1 MRSEE
6 MICRALDIDL
16 RDYWTL
22 LGAQSCDTLDNQVTH
37 TSLKNRVVNFPIR
50 DRLHVNF
57 KQVEV

>member
-22 LGAQSCDTLDNQVTH
+22 LGAQSCDTLGNQVTH
-37 TSLKNRVVNFPIR
+37 TSLKKPSCEFSNKGSFTR
-50 DRLHVNF
+50 
-57 KQVEV
+57 

>member
-37 TSLKNRVVNFPIR
+37 TSLKKPSCEFSNKGSFTLTLS
-50 DRLHVNF
+50 RL
-57 KQVEV
+57 